1 MSIPISVPS
10 LSAQMAASPDST
22 PLHAVFPF
30 LRWWPRVN
38 AETLRADALAGLV
51 GAIVVLPQ
59 GVAFATLAGMPPEYG
74 LYSAMVSAVVAALFG
89 SSWHAVTGPT
99 NAVSLI
105 VFATIAP
112 LAEPGSP
119 HFVSLVLTL
128 SFMSGVM
135 MLVMGLLGLG
145 TLVNFISHTVVVGFT
160 AGAGLLIFASQLR
173 NFFGVDI
180 ARGLS
185 FLRTLETFALQLPH
199 VQPHV
204 LLVGAATLA
213 AGMLARRYLP
223 KIPYMIVAMLVG
235 GLLAFALNQALGA
248 GHTGILT
255 LGALP
260 GALPP
265 LSHPDFTLENLRKLL
280 SIAVAVTVLGLT
292 EAMSISRAIALKSGQ
307 RIDGN
312 QEFIGQGLANIV
324 ASFFSGYPSSASF
337 NRSGLNYEAGARTP
351 LAAVLSSLML
361 VVVLFGIAPL
371 AAYLPIASMAAILFL
386 VAWGLFDF
394 HSIRSIIRASRQ
406 ETAVL
411 AATFAATLLMELE
424 FAILAGVTLSLL
436 VYLNR
441 TSRPA
446 MRSLV
451 PDPRHQSRKLT
462 EVEAGL
468 AECPQA
474 KILRIEGSI
483 YFGAVDHV
491 DAHFETLRERSPEQQ
506 HLLVMAK
513 SINFVDVAGAELLAH
528 EAERRQK
535 MGGQLYFYSLRQPV
549 RDILERT
556 GLIETIGRDNVF
568 SGRHEAIGGVFARL
582 DRSICARC
590 KARIFLE
597 CQALPE
603 ASSAPATGW

>member
-1 MSIPISVPS
+1 
-10 LSAQMAASPDST
+10 MAATPVST
-22 PLHAVFPF
+22 PLRAVFPF

-74 LYSAMVSAVVAALFG
+74 LYSAMVSAIVAALFG

-128 SFMSGVM
+128 SFMSGAM
-135 MLVMGLLGLG
+135 MLGMGLLRLG

-180 ARGLS
+180 ERGLS
-185 FLRTLETFALQLPH
+185 FFKTIETFALELAET
-199 VQPHV
+199 QPHV
-204 LLVGAATLA
+204 LLVGTTTLA
-213 AGMLARRYLP
+213 AGLLARRYVP
-223 KIPYMIVAMLVG
+223 KIPYMIVAMLAG
-235 GLLAFALNQALGA
+235 SLLAFALNRALGA
-248 GHTGILT
+248 EHTGILT

-265 LSHPDFTLENLRKLL
+265 LSHPDFTLENMRKLL

-351 LAAVLSSLML
+351 LAAVFSSLLL
-361 VVVLFGIAPL
+361 VAVLFAIAPL
-371 AAYLPIASMAAILFL
+371 VAYLPIASMAAILFL

-394 HSIRSIIRASRQ
+394 HSLRSIFRASRR
-406 ETAVL
+406 ETGVL

-436 VYLNR
+436 VYLSR

-451 PDPRHQSRKLT
+451 PDPRHESRKLT
-462 EVEAGL
+462 EIEAGL
-468 AECPQA
+468 VECPQA

-491 DAHFETLRERSPEQQ
+491 DAHFETLREHYAEQK

-513 SINFVDVAGAELLAH
+513 SVNFVDVAGAELLAR
-528 EAERRQK
+528 EAERRLK

-549 RDILERT
+549 RNILERT
-556 GLIETIGRDNVF
+556 GLIETIGRDHVF

-590 KARIFLE
+590 RARIFTE
-597 CQALPE
+597 CAALP
-603 ASSAPATGW
+603 PATRPE

>member
-1 MSIPISVPS
+1 
-10 LSAQMAASPDST
+10 MAATPFST
-22 PLHAVFPF
+22 PLRAVFPF

-38 AETLRADALAGLV
+38 AGTLRADALAGLV

-74 LYSAMVSAVVAALFG
+74 LYSAMVTAVVAALFG

-128 SFMSGVM
+128 SFMSGAM
-135 MLVMGLLGLG
+135 MLGMGLLRLG

-160 AGAGLLIFASQLR
+160 AGAGLLIFASQLH

-180 ARGLS
+180 ERGLS
-185 FLRTLETFALQLPH
+185 FFKTIETFALELTE

-213 AGMLARRYLP
+213 AGLLARRYVP
-223 KIPYMIVAMLVG
+223 KIPYMIVAMLAG
-235 GLLAFALNQALGA
+235 SLLAFALNQALGA
-248 GHTGILT
+248 EHTGILT

-265 LSHPDFTLENLRKLL
+265 LSHPDFTLENMRKLL

-351 LAAVLSSLML
+351 LAAVFSSLLL
-361 VVVLFGIAPL
+361 VAVLFAIAPL
-371 AAYLPIASMAAILFL
+371 VAYLPIASMAAILFL

-394 HSIRSIIRASRQ
+394 HSLRSIIRASRQ

-424 FAILAGVTLSLL
+424 FAVLAGVTLSLL
-436 VYLNR
+436 VYLSR

-451 PDPRHQSRKLT
+451 PDPRHESRKLT
-462 EVEAGL
+462 EIEAGL
-468 AECPQA
+468 VECPQA

-491 DAHFETLRERSPEQQ
+491 DAHFETLREHYAEQR

-513 SINFVDVAGAELLAH
+513 SINFVDVAGAELLAR
-528 EAERRQK
+528 EAERRLK

-549 RDILERT
+549 RNILERT
-556 GLIETIGRDNVF
+556 GLIETIGRDHVF

-590 KARIFLE
+590 RARIFTE
-597 CQALPE
+597 CAALP
-603 ASSAPATGW
+603 PAIRPE